1 MFRLMD
7 QGSSLCD
14 GLPRRELL
22 RIGGIGLGGL
32 SMGSL
37 LEARVA
43 DAAARGSF
51 GRAKSVI
58 LFGLVGGT
66 PQHESWDPKPDAP
79 AEIRGDFGLID
90 SATPGLRVGELMPQT
105 SKMTD
110 KIAVLRA
117 VVSGDNSHSSSG
129 YQMMTGIPHQPL
141 NRESAL
147 PKPPNDLS
155 LIHI

>member
-1 MFRLMD
+1 M
-7 QGSSLCD
+7 CD

-37 LEARVA
+37 LQARVA
-43 DAAARGSF
+43 AAAARGSF

-79 AEIRGDFGLID
+79 AEIRGEFGLID
-90 SATPGLRVGELMPQT
+90 SATPGLRVGELMPKT
-105 SKMTD
+105 AKMTD
-110 KIAVLRA
+110 
-117 VVSGDNSHSSSG
+117 
-129 YQMMTGIPHQPL
+129 
-141 NRESAL
+141 
-147 PKPPNDLS
+147 
-155 LIHI
+155 